1 METKMVN
8 ALYNSTLPKL
18 PVIRRVPTRYQRI
31 LPLALMKQL
40 QCTVVGGAPGVLTVA
55 ISDSQQVAAI
65 ASLEKITGR
74 HIFFVLVDPS
84 SMRLLISRLE
94 RHERLKCKALG
105 RPYYL
110 HWLQIHAF
118 MLFLCEHRF
127 ALP

>member
-1 METKMVN
+1 MVH
-8 ALYNSTLPKL
+8 ALYTSTLPKL
-18 PVIRRVPTRYQRI
+18 PVIRRVPTRYQRL

-55 ISDSQQVAAI
+55 ISDAHQVASI

-84 SMRLLISRLE
+84 SMRLLISRME
-94 RHERLKCKALG
+94 RCEHLKCREVLG

-110 HWLQIHAF
+110 HWLQLHAF
-118 MLFLCEHRF
+118 MLFLCERQF
-127 ALP
+127 VLP